1 MTGEEPEKN
10 GILETQVGHFK
21 KGIVKSA
28 KCGRQTKSTKRVFAP
43 FVRDWWRRS
52 MRCEEAGPKTEQMA
66 VNRRQDVSL
75 LRVLEEISKAGSV
88 DRDSLGLLM

>member
-28 KCGRQTKSTKRVFAP
+28 KCGRQTERTKRVFVLC
-43 FVRDWWRRS
+43 VRDWWRRS
-52 MRCEEAGPKTEQMA
+52 MRYEGVGPKTEQIA
-66 VNRRQDVSL
+66 VNRRQGISS
-75 LRVLEEISKAGSV
+75 LRVLEEISKAG
-88 DRDSLGLLM
+88 